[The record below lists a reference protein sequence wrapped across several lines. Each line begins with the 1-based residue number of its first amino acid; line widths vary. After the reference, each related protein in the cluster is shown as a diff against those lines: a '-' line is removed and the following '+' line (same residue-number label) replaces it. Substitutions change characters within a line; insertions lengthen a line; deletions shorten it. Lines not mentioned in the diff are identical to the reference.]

1 MTEESPSHTFTL
13 GSNGPAVGLMGVG
26 TWAWGD
32 RLVWGYGSGYTDS
45 DLHTAFEIC
54 SRAGITFYD
63 TAEVYGFGRSEELLG
78 ASIQKTGK
86 SGQVVVATKWFPYP
100 WRLAPRRSIL
110 KALGRSL
117 KRLGM
122 SQVDLYQVHWP
133 SPLVSI
139 DAAMEGMAAAVK
151 QGLTKGVGVSNY
163 SADQMRQAHA
173 ALSKHGFP
181 LATNQ
186 IEYSLIHRQPE
197 SNGLIDTCRELGVT
211 VIAYSPMG
219 MGMLTGKYTPDHPPT
234 GSRSRR
240 YSKSFLEKLQPLI
253 ALMREIGQQ
262 HGGKT
267 PAQVAINWVIAR
279 GAIPIPGVK
288 NIRQA
293 EDNIEA
299 INWALTDD
307 EVSALND
314 ASADLSK

>member
-1 MTEESPSHTFTL
+1 M
-13 GSNGPAVGLMGVG
+13 
-26 TWAWGD
+26 
-32 RLVWGYGSGYTDS
+32 VWGYGSGYTDS

-54 SRAGITFYD
+54 SEAGVKFYD
-63 TAEVYGFGRSEELLG
+63 TAEVYGFGQSEELLG
-78 ASIQKTGK
+78 QFIQQAGK
-86 SGQVVVATKWFPYP
+86 SGQMVVATKWFPYP
-100 WRLAPRRSIL
+100 WRLAPRRSIPNVL
-110 KALGRSL
+110 ERSL

-122 SQVDLYQVHWP
+122 DQVDLYQVHWP
-133 SPLVSI
+133 SPLVGI
-139 DAAMEGMAAAVK
+139 EAAMDGMATAVK

-163 SADQMRQAHA
+163 SAGQMRQAHA
-173 ALSKHGFP
+173 ALAKHGIS

-240 YSKSFLEKLQPLI
+240 YNKSFLEKLQPLI
-253 ALMREIGQQ
+253 ALMREVGQG